1 MNILTK
7 GAIAIYKLTK
17 NIIHSLQSMTQRS
30 DKELIQKNLVYEKAK
45 IPDDMQPQINKIC
58 KKYSYSPNIL
68 ESIYYLIR
76 DCCYCMLVIFIT
88 LMLRDYVNSIVLFFG
103 YSIVMGTVT
112 TGLWVLGHEC
122 GHGAFGRNTLEND
135 FFGFILHSF
144 LLVPYFSWKYSH
156 NKHHKYTNHL
166 ILGETHVPLIKNE
179 ARLLKKV
186 YNIIGEDAF
195 SIFNI
200 IIHVFFGWPAYL
212 INNETGGRVRYDLK
226 TRIDKNKFKDHFH
239 SNSQVIPKS
248 LGWKV
253 EISTIGCSGTLYGL
267 YYFLGWD
274 SFFWY
279 FGPYIIT
286 NVWLVLYTWLQHT
299 HPDVPHYGEDTFTF
313 LRGALSTIDRPY
325 PALIDHLHHHIGT
338 THVAHH
344 IKYSVPHYRAQ
355 AFTKE
360 LKIVLKNYY
369 NYDSTSIITALVY
382 TSKTCHYVDGLKGV
396 QKYKCFD

>member
-1 MNILTK
+1 MK
-7 GAIAIYKLTK
+7 AFRVIYNQVRNYKC
-17 NIIHSLQSMTQRS
+17 SLKSINKS
-30 DKELIQKNLVYEKAK
+30 NDNELVPKKFFYEKSK
-45 IPDDMQPQINKIC
+45 IPDDMQRQINKIC
-58 KKYSYSPNIL
+58 KKYSHSPNIF

-88 LMLRDYVNSIVLFFG
+88 LILRDYVNTIILFFG

-122 GHGAFGRNTLEND
+122 GHGAFGRNTFEND

-156 NKHHKYTNHL
+156 KKHHKYTNHL
-166 ILGETHVPLIKNE
+166 ILGETHVPATKKG
-179 ARLLKKV
+179 ARLFKKI

-195 SIFNI
+195 SILNI
-200 IIHVFFGWPAYL
+200 FVFFFFGWPGYL
-212 INNETGGRVRYDLK
+212 FNNNSGGRTMYDLK
-226 TRIDKNKFKDHFH
+226 TKINKNKFRDHFH
-239 SNSQVIPKS
+239 SKSQVMPNS

-253 EISTIGCSGTLYGL
+253 EISTIGCLCTIYGL

-274 SFFWY
+274 SLFWY
-279 FGPYIIT
+279 LGPYLIV
-286 NVWLVLYTWLQHT
+286 NVWLVLYTWLHHT
-299 HPDVPHYGEDTFTF
+299 HPDIPHYGSDAFTF

-325 PALIDHLHHHIGT
+325 PALIDHLHHHIGS

-344 IKYSVPHYRAQ
+344 IKYFIPHYRAK
-355 AFTKE
+355 ALTKE
-360 LKIVLKNYY
+360 LKIVLGNYY
-369 NYDSTSIITALVY
+369 NYDPRPIITALVH

-396 QKYKCFD
+396 QKYKCLKNY